1 LGKRRVFKESL
12 GTRPPIG
19 TVIGLAWTPVG
30 GEILRIETTR
40 MPGAGRFQIT
50 GQLGDVMKESVEIAV
65 SYIRHNHEFY
75 GIDPEIFRKED
86 LHVHFPAGAVPKD
99 GPSAGVTITTA
110 IISLLS
116 GKKGLRPAAKLA
128 MTGEMTLSGAVLP
141 VGGIR
146 EKVLA
151 ARHAG
156 VQTVILPDLN
166 RRDIEEIP
174 PKNIKGLS
182 FVFAK
187 DYKTVYETALGS
199 NSAPA
204 KKKKSSAKRKTK
216 KK

>member
-1 LGKRRVFKESL
+1 
-12 GTRPPIG
+12 
-19 TVIGLAWTPVG
+19 
-30 GEILRIETTR
+30 
-40 MPGAGRFQIT
+40 
-50 GQLGDVMKESVEIAV
+50 
-65 SYIRHNHEFY
+65 
-75 GIDPEIFRKED
+75 
-86 LHVHFPAGAVPKD
+86 
-99 GPSAGVTITTA
+99 
-110 IISLLS
+110 
-116 GKKGLRPAAKLA
+116 
-128 MTGEMTLSGAVLP
+128 

-174 PKNIKGLS
+174 PKNIKGLR

-204 KKKKSSAKRKTK
+204 KKKRSSAKRKTRK
-216 KK
+216 K